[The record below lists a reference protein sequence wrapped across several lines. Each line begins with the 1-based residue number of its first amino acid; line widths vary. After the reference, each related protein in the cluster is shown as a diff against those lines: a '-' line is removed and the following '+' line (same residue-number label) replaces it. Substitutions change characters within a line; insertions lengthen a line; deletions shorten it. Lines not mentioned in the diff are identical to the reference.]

1 MAELRY
7 VRVDG
12 DLAAAEWRRV
22 HNAVIPTAP
31 LSLDEVSGNASLRV
45 MEVAYAD
52 DVVVGNS
59 TVRPPTDDEP
69 ATVIVRVLSEHR
81 RQGYGAALFGRA
93 LEQGREIGGSSSSS
107 VQTVVLESN
116 VDGLRFALAHG
127 FVEVERY
134 LLDGDTIPFITLRRR

>member
-1 MAELRY
+1 MTALRY
-7 VRVDG
+7 VRVHG
-12 DLAAAEWRRV
+12 DVGAADWMRV

-31 LSLDEVSGNASLRV
+31 LALDEVRGNAALRV

-52 DVVVGNS
+52 DVLVGNS

-69 ATVIVRVLSEHR
+69 ATVIVRVLPEHR
-81 RQGYGAALFGRA
+81 RQGYGARLFARA
-93 LEQGREIGGSSSSS
+93 LEQGREIGDGT

-116 VDGLRFALAHG
+116 DDGLRFALAHG

-134 LLDGDTIPFITLRRR
+134 LLDDDTIPFVTLRLA

>member
-1 MAELRY
+1 MEEVRY

-12 DLAAAEWRRV
+12 DAAAADWRRV
-22 HNAVIPTAP
+22 HNAIIATAP
-31 LSLDEVSGNASLRV
+31 LSIDDVRANAELRV

-52 DVVVGNS
+52 DVLIGNS

-69 ATVIVRVLSEHR
+69 ATVIVRVLPEHR
-81 RQGYGAALFGRA
+81 RQGYGTQLFDRA
-93 LEQGREIGGSSSSS
+93 LAQGRELGDGT

-116 VDGLRFALAHG
+116 DDGLRFAVAHG

-134 LLDGDTIPFITLRRR
+134 LLDGDTIPFITLRVA